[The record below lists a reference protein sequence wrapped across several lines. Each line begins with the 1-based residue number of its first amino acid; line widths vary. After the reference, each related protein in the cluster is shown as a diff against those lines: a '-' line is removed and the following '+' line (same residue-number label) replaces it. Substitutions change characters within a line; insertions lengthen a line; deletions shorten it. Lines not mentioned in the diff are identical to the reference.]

1 MPYSERQRALL
12 QAMGLV
18 PWVDKHA
25 LTPGASDPVLEA
37 ADTKAHTTVDTAS
50 DSAGNAY
57 KTTNSEAAVGSRKV
71 FLLET
76 VFRGNKAFLHPGS
89 DAASVLIVMEQSA
102 VTTGGDLQLP
112 PEQERLLTDMLKAI
126 QLDNQHVVRALMAD
140 EGSVPVEM
148 NQDLGPALTP
158 SIQSVIRLVLSTAE
172 TQSDSEQE
180 SRWALPGTELPAW
193 NLPHPVRILE
203 QPVLKRRAWNVLK
216 AVKSAVQTRTAQ

>member
-18 PWVDKHA
+18 PWVGKHA
-25 LTPGASDPVLEA
+25 VTPHVSNAILETA
-37 ADTKAHTTVDTAS
+37 NTPADATVKAH
-50 DSAGNAY
+50 
-57 KTTNSEAAVGSRKV
+57 KTTNSQAAVGSRKV

-89 DAASVLIVMEQSA
+89 GAASVLIVMEQSA
-102 VTTGGDLQLP
+102 VTPGEDLQLP

-126 QLDNQHVVRALMAD
+126 QLDNRQVVRALMAD
-140 EGSVPVEM
+140 EGSVPVEI
-148 NQDLGPALTP
+148 NQDLVPALTP
-158 SIQSVIRLVLSTAE
+158 TIQAVIRLVLSKADM
-172 TQSDSEQE
+172 QGDSEQE
-180 SRWALPGTELPAW
+180 SRWALPGTDLPAW

-216 AVKSAVQTRTAQ
+216 AVKSAVQTRNPQ